1 MNTHPPTPMTNSI
14 TPDTPLCQALSCL
27 PEKFVVDFANG
38 IDVAREHVRVQRQ
51 RSGFFNRLYDGF
63 TGQGMR
69 RQAEINAS
77 LGDGV
82 QASLQWLG
90 ELSHSLARSN
100 WAIAQVNERVTALS
114 GHVAQLAHYSADTRE
129 QLHALAQQLGERMQA
144 MGQEIARIDMT
155 QQAKLNVDM
164 AFSKWAAGRFGAL
177 SPAGRCYAT
186 LEELRWGA
194 LGDYLRQC
202 PDPRE
207 HERFRELVA
216 DKAVQQLAQD
226 TGTRPQQVQDTASV
240 WLATPPAR
248 SSQAALATDEM
259 QQALAYLADGTDT
272 QAAPFVH
279 SAVQLRRAAQAVPMI
294 ADARRLAEAM
304 VGEVFPEKN

>member
-1 MNTHPPTPMTNSI
+1 MSTPI
-14 TPDTPLCQALSCL
+14 TPDAPLCQALSCL

-51 RSGFFNRLYDGF
+51 RSAFFDRLYDGL
-63 TGQGMR
+63 TGQGTR

-77 LGDGV
+77 LSDGL

-144 MGQEIARIDMT
+144 MAREVARIDMT
-155 QQAKLNVDM
+155 QQAKLGMDA
-164 AFSKWAAGRFGAL
+164 AFSKWAAGRFAPL

-202 PDPRE
+202 ASPRE
-207 HERFRELVA
+207 HERLRQLVA
-216 DKAVQQLAQD
+216 DKAVQHLAQD
-226 TGTRPQQVQDTASV
+226 AGVRPHEAQHTLGV

-248 SSQAALATDEM
+248 SAQAAQEAGDL
-259 QQALAYLADGTDT
+259 QQALAYLADGTDA
-272 QAAPFVH
+272 QGAPFVH
-279 SAVQLRRAAQAVPMI
+279 SALQQRPAALVVPLI

-304 VGEVFPEKN
+304 VDEVFPEKIAA